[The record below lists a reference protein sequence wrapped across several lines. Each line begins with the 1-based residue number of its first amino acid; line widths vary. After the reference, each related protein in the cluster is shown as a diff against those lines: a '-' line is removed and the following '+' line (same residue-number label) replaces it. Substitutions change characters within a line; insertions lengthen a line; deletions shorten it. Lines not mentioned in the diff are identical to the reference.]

1 MKNKSTNW
9 ENLSTPALEKLLA
22 ADFLSDEDSLSPEE
36 IHEITEVIA
45 KREKE
50 ANSPP
55 QVDVDTA
62 WETFLAKVKDLPPE
76 EAPTIEEEDKI
87 VPFQKPHRS
96 IKKLRWAVAAAAV
109 LCVLVVPASAT
120 GVLDDI
126 SQWVSSTFSLSPTGE
141 NAQGI
146 NDAMYDELKAE
157 IKAITDV
164 TVLPT
169 WYPEN
174 SILQRITVDDL
185 DFATILNAEFSLNGK
200 PFLFTVT
207 VADDIDNFNSTYEKN
222 DDPPERYIVHDI
234 PHYIMSNYEQNL
246 ILWRN
251 ENVECC
257 ISGELSVDNL
267 KMMVD
272 SIYP

>member
-45 KREKE
+45 RREKE
-50 ANSPP
+50 ANTPP

-76 EAPTIEEEDKI
+76 EAPTIEEEDKV
-87 VPFQKPHRS
+87 VPFQKPRRS

-141 NAQGI
+141 IVQGI
-146 NDAMYDELKAE
+146 NQAMYDELKTE
-157 IKAITDV
+157 IGKITDV
-164 TVLPT
+164 SVLPA

-174 SILQRITVDDL
+174 SILERITVDDL
-185 DFATILNAEFSLNGK
+185 DFVTILNAEFSYSGK
-200 PFLFTVT
+200 SFLFTVKA
-207 VADDIDNFNSTYEKN
+207 ADDIENLNSMYEKN
-222 DDPPERYIVHDI
+222 DTAPKKYTVNDI
-234 PHYIMSNYEQNL
+234 SHYIMNNYAQNM

-257 ISGELSVDNL
+257 ISGELSIEDL
-267 KMMVD
+267 KAMVD
-272 SIYP
+272 SIYS